1 MSIDKVN
8 LCCRDS
14 VNGSDDIDRRIIDYV
29 WTVDTEAYNILGFL
43 ATATANYINRDL
55 NYLDILTPIFMN
67 KMLALKFVL
76 SIVSRHL
83 IGQF

>member
-1 MSIDKVN
+1 MCGHRSRAYLGD
-8 LCCRDS
+8 LDS
-14 VNGSDDIDRRIIDYV
+14 TRLFNVVYSWFQITR
-29 WTVDTEAYNILGFL
+29 
-43 ATATANYINRDL
+43 
-55 NYLDILTPIFMN
+55 LTPIFMN